1 MSHERPAVAGALFG
15 AFLFSLS
22 ASPASAQDLR
32 IGCSLVR
39 QYGGSEVSLMI
50 EQVRSSVGENEAN
63 VLQAKYVGLKN
74 DCNSNQNAFRV
85 VRLSPAMN
93 RLLNEY
99 GVDVRRFTF

>member
-1 MSHERPAVAGALFG
+1 MSHKKPVFAGALLG
-15 AFLFSLS
+15 AILLG
-22 ASPASAQDLR
+22 APLSPASAQDLR

-39 QYGGSEVSLMI
+39 QYDGSEVNLVI
-50 EQVRSSVGENEAN
+50 EQVRSSVGESEAN
-63 VLQAKYVGLKN
+63 TLHAKYVGLKN
-74 DCNSNQNAFRV
+74 DCHSNQNAFRV